1 MIGRVRSFVAM
12 VIDADK
18 EINADVVFG
27 VQWTWSE
34 KTLEQIAVC
43 VSQKLDQGTLVKA

>member
-1 MIGRVRSFVAM
+1 M
-12 VIDADK
+12 VINGDK

-34 KTLEQIAVC
+34 KTLEEIAVC
-43 VSQKLDQGTLVKA
+43 VSQKLDQGVCVC